1 MQQYKELIHARLYC
15 FMTQNKC
22 QRLDVWG
29 FWHCHMVECVKE
41 KKEKNFFFLFPLS
54 IVKFCLFFHASK
66 KHLYNLPVFLQPE
79 FSFSHTPE

>member
-29 FWHCHMVECVKE
+29 FWHWHMVECVKE
-41 KKEKNFFFLFPLS
+41 KKLNLFFLS
-54 IVKFCLFFHASK
+54 IVKFGLFFHASK

-79 FSFSHTPE
+79 FSFSHSPE